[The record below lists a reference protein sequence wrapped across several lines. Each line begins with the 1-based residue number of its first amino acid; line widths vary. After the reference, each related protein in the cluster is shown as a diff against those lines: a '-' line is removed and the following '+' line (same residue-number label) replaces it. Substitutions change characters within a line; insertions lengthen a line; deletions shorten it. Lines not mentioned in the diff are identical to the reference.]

1 MPPELN
7 TRQTLMEKIRSC
19 NDDKS
24 WEEYAHYYRGYILAL
39 LRGMGLNHHDQEDL
53 LQQVLL
59 KSWKSLP
66 QTQITGRFRSWLLV
80 VTRNTARDHF
90 KSKQSRHRK
99 QEVELNSSYINFH
112 NMSEPEIEKIADEE
126 WMLYISKLAW
136 ENISKDFKST
146 LLEAFL
152 RSSDDEEIST
162 ISQDLGISESS
173 IYVYKQRVQ
182 KALMKEVLRL
192 EAYLA

>member
-1 MPPELN
+1 
-7 TRQTLMEKIRSC
+7 
-19 NDDKS
+19 
-24 WEEYAHYYRGYILAL
+24 
-39 LRGMGLNHHDQEDL
+39 MGLNHHDQEDL

-90 KSKQSRHRK
+90 KSKQSRNRK
-99 QEVELNSSYINFH
+99 QEVELSSSYINFN

-136 ENISKDFKST
+136 ENISKEFKST

-152 RSSDDEEIST
+152 RCSDEEEVSNIA
-162 ISQDLGISESS
+162 QDLGISESS
-173 IYVYKQRVQ
+173 VYVYKQRVQ

-192 EAYLA
+192 ENYLA